1 MGMDQRLTGLFDE
14 LEKLGV
20 NKALSHFTQGRG
32 GRRPIRVNKLLEK
45 EQTFVKKEPDEDET
59 DGAHEDVKDH
69 EVEAGLG
76 MSEGMEG

>member
-1 MGMDQRLTGLFDE
+1 MGMDQRLIGLFDE

-45 EQTFVKKEPDEDET
+45 EQAFLQKKEDTDANED
-59 DGAHEDVKDH
+59 GKDH

-76 MSEGMEG
+76 MGEGAVEG